1 MVPQRQTQRR
11 TYSNPSFI
19 ALKDE
24 RTGTDRGWAGGRIR
38 NTASVEAAKDAAS
51 TANAEP
57 APRPATSAPPTAG
70 PARRSAIGR
79 TNWSSE
85 LAAARSAAGTMSG
98 TIASKAGVKK
108 AVPTP

>member
-1 MVPQRQTQRR
+1 MRK
-11 TYSNPSFI
+11 I
-19 ALKDE
+19 A
-24 RTGTDRGWAGGRIR
+24 T
-38 NTASVEAAKDAAS
+38 VEAAKDAAS
-51 TANAEP
+51 TANAVP
-57 APRPATSAPPTAG
+57 VPTPATSTPPSAG

-98 TIASKAGVKK
+98 TTASKAGVKN